1 MTTPATP
8 SPSMP
13 DAAAPSSAAPS
24 SAAPDAA
31 TSSPATLDAGPSS
44 GAQPASDAAL
54 TSADGPLSRAGASA
68 KTRPPATASPSG
80 EASSP
85 ADARSRARRW
95 LADLGPAVLAY
106 LVLRLVC
113 FAVLAVFARMAG
125 TPIAAALTDFDA
137 TWYAGIATG
146 GYDEAIPLKAD
157 GSLASTNLAFFPLFP
172 ALIALLDPILPGSA
186 ATAGVVLS
194 WIAGLFAAAGLAAI
208 GLHLRDRR
216 TGIALAAV
224 WAVLPH
230 ALVQSMGYSETL
242 FTALAAWS
250 LWALLRHQWL
260 TAGLLCVLAGLT
272 RPTGGALAVAVGLAA
287 LFAVIRNR
295 GRFTDGGW
303 RPWLA
308 GALSPLGMLAFI
320 GWVGLRLGQ
329 ADGYFRVQ
337 GDAWGMAF
345 DGGFYTLKT
354 LKAILTDGQPLA
366 LYMATAVLAVAV
378 LLLFLGFTEKL
389 PWPLLVYAALVLA
402 LALGGEGYYH
412 SKSRLLMPAFPL
424 LIPVAYALARAR
436 LPQVAAVVAALTAL
450 SAWYGSYLALVWEY
464 SP

>member
-1 MTTPATP
+1 MTAPAPVSPPASEAEAPATP
-8 SPSMP
+8 PS
-13 DAAAPSSAAPS
+13 
-24 SAAPDAA
+24 
-31 TSSPATLDAGPSS
+31 
-44 GAQPASDAAL
+44 ASW
-54 TSADGPLSRAGASA
+54 
-68 KTRPPATASPSG
+68 
-80 EASSP
+80 
-85 ADARSRARRW
+85 ARRW

-113 FAVLAVFARMAG
+113 LAVLAVFARLAG
-125 TPIAAALTDFDA
+125 SPLSPLLTDFDA
-137 TWYAGIATG
+137 GWYAGIATG
-146 GYDEAIPLKAD
+146 GYDTAIPLKPD
-157 GSLASTNLAFFPLFP
+157 GSFATTNLAFFPLFP
-172 ALIALLDPILPGSA
+172 SLIALFDPLIPGRA
-186 ATAGVVLS
+186 AIAGVVVS
-194 WIAGLFAAAGLAAI
+194 WLAGLFAAAGLGAI
-208 GLHLRDRR
+208 GSHLRDRR

-250 LWALLRHQWL
+250 LWALLRRHWL
-260 TAGLLCVLAGLT
+260 TAALLCVLAGLT
-272 RPTGGALAVAVGLAA
+272 RPTGGALAAAVGLAA
-287 LFAVIRNR
+287 LVAVIGNR
-295 GRFTDGGW
+295 GRLTGGGW

-308 GALSPLGMLAFI
+308 GALSPLGMLSFI
-320 GWVGLRLGQ
+320 AWVGFRLGE

-345 DGGFYTLKT
+345 DGGVYTLKT
-354 LKAILTDGQPLA
+354 LKAILTGAQPLA

-378 LLLFLGFTEKL
+378 LLLVLAVTERL

-412 SKSRLLMPAFPL
+412 SKSRLLVPAFPL
-424 LIPVAYALARAR
+424 LLPVAYALARAR
-436 LPQVAAVVAALTAL
+436 LPQAGVVIAALTAL